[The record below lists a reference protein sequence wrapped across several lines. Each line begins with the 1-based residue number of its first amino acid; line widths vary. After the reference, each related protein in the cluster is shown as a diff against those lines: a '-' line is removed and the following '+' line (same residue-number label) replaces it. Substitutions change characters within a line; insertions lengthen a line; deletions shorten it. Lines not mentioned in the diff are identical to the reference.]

1 MKTRGP
7 KAAYHGK
14 ATTPTHLQDVVNMA
28 PVVLHHADTHVANP
42 ACTVTQTDD
51 LVRIGVYVCVS
62 VCICVRALCMC
73 LQKAPGLFCVSRAA
87 NDKGNA
93 RLVHT
98 RSKLAGLTEIFSM
111 HADPYQCRH

>member
-93 RLVHT
+93 R
-98 RSKLAGLTEIFSM
+98 
-111 HADPYQCRH
+111 